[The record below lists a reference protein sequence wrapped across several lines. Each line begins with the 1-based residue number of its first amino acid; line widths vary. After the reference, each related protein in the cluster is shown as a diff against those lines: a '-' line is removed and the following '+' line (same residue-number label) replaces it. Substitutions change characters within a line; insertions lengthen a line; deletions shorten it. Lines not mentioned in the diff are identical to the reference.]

1 MRFLELLPRSQEL
14 DKVDEGPQKEDL
26 SMQSFLIAALGLA
39 ILTVI
44 FALQNA
50 IPVGVTF
57 LVWKFEGSLALVLML
72 TFALGV
78 LVSSLV
84 SIPAMVKR
92 RSAISNQKKKI
103 EELENRLRERIPPS
117 R

>member
-1 MRFLELLPRSQEL
+1 
-14 DKVDEGPQKEDL
+14 
-26 SMQSFLIAALGLA
+26 MQSFLIAALGLA
-39 ILTVI
+39 ILAVI

-72 TFALGV
+72 TFALGA
-78 LVSSLV
+78 LVSLLV

>member
-1 MRFLELLPRSQEL
+1 ME
-14 DKVDEGPQKEDL
+14 EGPQKEDL
-26 SMQSFLIAALGLA
+26 SMRSSLIAALGLA

-50 IPVGVTF
+50 ISVAVTF
-57 LVWKFEGSLALVLML
+57 LIWQFEGSLALVLML

-78 LVSSLV
+78 LVSLLV
-84 SIPAMVKR
+84 SIPAIVKR

-103 EELENRLRERIPPS
+103 EELENRLRERFPPS